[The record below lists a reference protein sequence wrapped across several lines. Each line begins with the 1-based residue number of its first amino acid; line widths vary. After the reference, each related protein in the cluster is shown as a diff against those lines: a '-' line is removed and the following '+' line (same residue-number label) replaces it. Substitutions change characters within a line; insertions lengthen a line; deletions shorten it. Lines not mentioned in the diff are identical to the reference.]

1 MGRYRGQPRGPW
13 PPHFLWN
20 FVLFLNNSKK
30 ICLGPLADH
39 CSREGEQPP
48 VSAIEHPVS
57 SRFGLDLD
65 QWKEKKNV
73 VYNSATPW
81 IKLNN
86 LKKKLGMEF
95 LCYKVK
101 KALKCIK
108 EDMGWWRLPLC
119 IYIHVWAPYF
129 QFNIHAMRYDGWFFV
144 VVVAFFSFAKRE
156 IFSRKQVS
164 IRIVPVYI
172 KDIT

>member
-1 MGRYRGQPRGPW
+1 MGRFRGQPNGPR

-20 FVLFLNNSKK
+20 FVLFLNNCKK

-48 VSAIEHPVS
+48 VLAIEHPVTS
-57 SRFGLDLD
+57 GFGLDLD

-129 QFNIHAMRYDGWFFV
+129 QNKNIHAMRYDGWFFCCCYS
-144 VVVAFFSFAKRE
+144 FSFICKERD
-156 IFSRKQVS
+156 IFKKAGKYWYSAS
-164 IRIVPVYI
+164 I
-172 KDIT
+172 